1 MHLFQYSTMC
11 LQLSTL
17 KKKTAFVRLAQAV
30 NDMPQ
35 KLIKDKIHFF
45 LANRAGVKWPRL
57 N

>member
-35 KLIKDKIHFF
+35 KLIKDKITF